1 MKQSAAERPDPTL
14 QRKAAIING
23 GVVDHAG
30 RVSIEPIPDFD
41 IDRTIFQTL
50 EGKLPRF
57 VMSRRMAKRVHFDEQ
72 STQEIQV
79 KYEVARSSNA
89 LPKVDPALI
98 RFLIEEC
105 DFDAEHAEGSF
116 LDHLYFGF
124 EYAAQH
130 YPDHSPLVMLLH
142 SILGTGTN
150 TFAMDVS
157 KIPRLKMHIDDF
169 VWRQVEAFPSVLRL
183 LYDGALRRELLANV
197 ERPDALKE
205 ISFHRVIDNDPI
217 TMSGEDFWI
226 QMNYQIM
233 HVLDFL
239 PAANWSAHHSDNSFV
254 LFRGL
259 YEIMTRAGKLKAKV
273 QYKPA
278 RGARQFKGETADI
291 GTRLIA
297 LVPEKVI
304 DSMAGKSV
312 QKFSK
317 RIGHSLEYKITW
329 G

>member
-14 QRKAAIING
+14 QRKAAIVNG

-30 RVSIEPIPDFD
+30 RVRIEPIPDFD

-57 VMSRRMAKRVHFDEQ
+57 VMSTRMAKTVKFDGPSAKDIQ
-72 STQEIQV
+72 S
-79 KYEVARSSNA
+79 KYDATRDTVE
-89 LPKVDPALI
+89 LPKVDPELV
-98 RFLIEEC
+98 RFLIDEC

-124 EYAAQH
+124 EYSVQH
-130 YPDHSPLVMLLH
+130 YPEHSPLVMLLH

-150 TFAMDVS
+150 TFAMEAS
-157 KIPRLKMHIDDF
+157 KIPQLKTHIDDF

-183 LYDGALRRELLANV
+183 LYQGSLRKELLENV
-197 ERPDALKE
+197 QRPGALKE
-205 ISFHRVIDNDPI
+205 ISFHRVIDNEPI

-226 QMNYQIM
+226 QMNYQLM

-239 PAANWSAHHSDNSFV
+239 PAANWGAHHSDNSFV
-254 LFRGL
+254 LFRSL
-259 YEIMTRAGKLKAKV
+259 YEIMTRAGELKAKI
-273 QYKPA
+273 QYTPQTGPRK
-278 RGARQFKGETADI
+278 FEGETAGI

-297 LVPEKVI
+297 LVPDKVI
-304 DSMAGKSV
+304 DKMAGKSV
-312 QKFSK
+312 EKFSQA
-317 RIGHSLEYKITW
+317 IGHSLEYKIVW
-329 G
+329 S

>member
-14 QRKAAIING
+14 QRKAAIVNG

-30 RVSIEPIPDFD
+30 RVRIEPIPDFD
-41 IDRTIFQTL
+41 LDRTIFQTL

-57 VMSRRMAKRVHFDEQ
+57 VMSRRIAKRVHFDKQ
-72 STQEIQV
+72 AAKEIQT
-79 KYEVARSSNA
+79 KYEVGRATKS
-89 LPKVDPALI
+89 LPTVPPELI
-98 RFLIEEC
+98 RFLVDEC

-116 LDHLYFGF
+116 LDHLYFGY
-124 EYAAQH
+124 EYSAQH
-130 YPDHSPLVMLLH
+130 YPEHSPLVMLLH

-150 TFAMDVS
+150 TFAMEAG
-157 KIPRLKMHIDDF
+157 KIPRLRELIDDF

-183 LYDGALRRELLANV
+183 LYDRPLREELLANAH
-197 ERPDALKE
+197 RPGALKE
-205 ISFHRVIDNDPI
+205 IGFHRVIDNAPI

-254 LFRGL
+254 LFRSL
-259 YEIMTRAGKLKAKV
+259 YEIMTRAGTLDAKI
-273 QYKPA
+273 QYKPPS
-278 RGARQFKGETADI
+278 GARRFTGETADL

-297 LVPEKVI
+297 LVPDRVI
-304 DSMAGKSV
+304 DRMAGRSV
-312 QKFSK
+312 RKFSE
-317 RIGHSLEYKITW
+317 RIGHSLNYNIVW